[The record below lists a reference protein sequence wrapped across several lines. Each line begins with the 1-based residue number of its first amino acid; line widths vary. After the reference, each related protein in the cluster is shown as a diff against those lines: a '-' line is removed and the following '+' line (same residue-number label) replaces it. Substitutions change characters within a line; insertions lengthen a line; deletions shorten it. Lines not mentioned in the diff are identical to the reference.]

1 MKNKVKIKFLG
12 AAGTVT
18 GSKFYLEHQNLRLL
32 IDCGMFQG
40 LKELRILNWE
50 NLPVDVSS
58 IDHVIITHGH
68 LDHTGYLPK
77 LVKQGFQGSI
87 LSTPPSLA
95 IAEIILEDTAKIQEE
110 EAENA
115 NEEKYSKHSPALP
128 LYTLDDVEKTIE
140 LFESVQPEVWTEL
153 APDIKFRFIHAG
165 HILGACSVELHIH
178 EKVFMFSGDL
188 GRSEDVLLEAPE
200 KPKWADYLFLESTYG
215 NKLHPEEDV
224 EKILSTLI
232 KEVIDEQG
240 ILLIASFAVERLQ
253 ILVYLLWKLFKHN
266 KAPEIPVFIDS
277 PMGINATHVF
287 SSFPEYHK
295 IATHE
300 FEAMKNRFELVSSF
314 KRTWEIIDKKGPRIV
329 IAGSGM
335 LTGGRILTYLKQF
348 IDNPSTRLLL
358 TGFQAEGTRGRQ
370 IEEGVHEIKIRGKY
384 YPVKAKITKLESLSA
399 HADQGELLEWCKNIS
414 NVPEE
419 VFLIHGEKQVLDAFR
434 VKIKSEFNWNVKIPK
449 LNEEIEIDL

>member
-232 KEVIDEQG
+232 KEVINEQG

-314 KRTWEIIDKKGPRIV
+314 KRTWEIIDKKVPRIV

-335 LTGGRILTYLKQF
+335 ITGGRILTYLKQF
-348 IDNPSTRLLL
+348 IDDPSTRLLL

-370 IEEGVHEIKIRGKY
+370 IEDGVHEIKIRGKY
-384 YPVKAKITKLESLSA
+384 YPLKAKVTKLESLSA
-399 HADQGELLEWCKNIS
+399 HADQGELLNWCKNIR

-434 VKIKSEFNWNVKIPK
+434 VKLNSEFNWNVRTPK
-449 LNEEIEIDL
+449 LNEEIEIDI

>member
-12 AAGTVT
+12 AAETVT
-18 GSKFYLEHQNLRLL
+18 GSKFYLEYLNTRLL

-40 LKELRILNWE
+40 LKELRLLNWE
-50 NLPVDVSS
+50 DLPVDVPS
-58 IDHVIITHGH
+58 IDHVILTHGH

-128 LYTLDDVEKTIE
+128 LYTLDDVENTLA
-140 LFESVQPEVWTEL
+140 LFESVEPEVWTEL
-153 APDIKFRFIHAG
+153 SPDIKFRFIKAG
-165 HILGACSVELHIH
+165 HILGACSIELQIK

-188 GRSEDVLLEAPE
+188 GRNEDVLLEAPE

-224 EKILSTLI
+224 ENILAELI
-232 KEVIDEQG
+232 KEVINEQG

-253 ILVYLLWKLFKHN
+253 ILVYLLYKLFKHN

-287 SSFPEYHK
+287 SSFPDYHK
-295 IATHE
+295 IPPHE

-314 KRTWEIIDKKGPRIV
+314 KRTWEIIDKKEPRIV

-335 LTGGRILTYLKQF
+335 ITGGRILTYLKQF
-348 IDNPSTRLLL
+348 IDNPTTRLLL
-358 TGFQAEGTRGRQ
+358 TGYQAEGTRGRQ
-370 IEEGVHEIKIRGKY
+370 IEEGVHEVKIRGKY
-384 YPVKAKITKLESLSA
+384 YPVKAKVTKLESLSA
-399 HADQGELLEWCKNIS
+399 HADQGELLDWCRNIK

-419 VFLIHGEKQVLDAFR
+419 VFLIHGEKPVTDAFR
-434 VKIKSEFNWNVKIPK
+434 VKLVSEFNWNVKIPK

>member
-1 MKNKVKIKFLG
+1 MNNKVKIKFLG
-12 AAGTVT
+12 AAETVT
-18 GSKFYLEHQNLRLL
+18 GSKFYLEYLDTGLL

-40 LKELRILNWE
+40 LKELRLLNWE
-50 NLPVDVSS
+50 DLPVDVAS
-58 IDHVIITHGH
+58 IEYVILTHGH

-87 LSTPPSLA
+87 LATPPSLA

-110 EAENA
+110 ESEIA

-128 LYTLDDVEKTIE
+128 LYTLDDVENTIA
-140 LFESVQPEVWTEL
+140 LFKSVEPEVWTEL
-153 APDIKFRFIHAG
+153 TSDIKFRFIKAG
-165 HILGACSVELHIH
+165 HILGACSVELHIK
-178 EKVFMFSGDL
+178 EKVFLFSGDL
-188 GRSEDVLLEAPE
+188 GRSKDVLLEAPQ

-224 EKILSTLI
+224 EKILSRLI
-232 KEVIDEQG
+232 KEIIHEQG
-240 ILLIASFAVERLQ
+240 ILLITSFAVERLQ

-266 KAPEIPVFIDS
+266 RAPEIPVFIDS

-287 SSFPEYHK
+287 SSFSEYHK
-295 IATHE
+295 VPPHE

-314 KRTWEIIDKKGPRIV
+314 KRTWEIIDKKEPRIV

-335 LTGGRILTYLKQF
+335 VTGGRILTYLKQF
-348 IDNPSTRLLL
+348 VDDPTTQLLL
-358 TGFQAEGTRGRQ
+358 TGYQAEGPRGRQ
-370 IEEGVHEIKIRGKY
+370 IEEGVHEIKIRGRY
-384 YPVKAKITKLESLSA
+384 YPVKAKVTKLESLSA
-399 HADQGELLEWCKNIS
+399 HADQSELLDWCRNIR

-419 VFLIHGEKQVLDAFR
+419 VYLIHGEKPVTDAFR
-434 VKIKSEFNWNVKIPK
+434 VKLVSEFNWNVRIPK